1 MTRGGRKKVLRKRVR
16 KLGGGRARQ
25 PKAEKLIS
33 SGADVGRSLKKA
45 GGASDSGQ
53 NQLAISI
60 KFPQCKSEF
69 KSAST
74 SNQESK
80 G

>member
-16 KLGGGRARQ
+16 KLGGGGRARQ

-45 GGASDSGQ
+45 TTGGQ

-74 SNQESK
+74 SNRQSK